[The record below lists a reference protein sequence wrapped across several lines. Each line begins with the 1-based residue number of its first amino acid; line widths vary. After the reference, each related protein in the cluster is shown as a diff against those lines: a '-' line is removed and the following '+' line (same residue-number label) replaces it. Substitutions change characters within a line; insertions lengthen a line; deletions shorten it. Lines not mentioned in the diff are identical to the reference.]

1 MWEKRFGLNRR
12 PFPAVPDVS
21 LYYPA
26 SPHEQALAPLIRA
39 VHEDEGLTLLTAE
52 PGLGKTLLGQVLLE
66 RLGDKVVSAF
76 IPNTHFA
83 DRTAL
88 LQAIL
93 YDFGQ
98 PYDDGR
104 EQILRL
110 RLTDFALKQCSEGK
124 RTVVVIDEAHHLSAD
139 LLEELRLLGNLEG
152 GRKAFQVVCLAL
164 PSIHETLRRPEL
176 AAWSQRVVVRA
187 TLAPLSVEE
196 SLDYLLHHLR
206 VSGGRPEKIIDES
219 GLKMLAQGA
228 LGIPRL
234 LNQAAHQSLTM
245 ADAVETAVDAEV
257 AMEALASIG
266 LEVPECDE
274 EELES
279 AGEEGASF
287 EVGGSAARAA

>member
-1 MWEKRFGLNRR
+1 MWEKRFGLHRR

-39 VHEDEGLTLLTAE
+39 VHEDEGLMLLTGD
-52 PGLGKTLLGQVLLE
+52 PGMGKTLLGQVLLE

-76 IPNTHFA
+76 LPNTHFA
-83 DRTAL
+83 NRTAL
-88 LQAIL
+88 LQALL

-98 PYDDGR
+98 PYDDDR

-110 RLTDFALKQCSEGK
+110 RVTEFALKNCSEGK
-124 RTVVVIDEAHHLSAD
+124 RTIVVLDEAHHLSAD

-152 GRKAFQVVCLAL
+152 GRKAFQVVCIGL
-164 PSIHETLRRPEL
+164 PSIHEVLRRPDM
-176 AAWSQRVVVRA
+176 AAWSQRLTVRA
-187 TLAPLSVEE
+187 SLAPLSIEE

-206 VSGGRPEKIIDES
+206 VSGGRPENIIDES
-219 GLKMLAQGA
+219 GLKVLAQGA

-234 LNQAAHQSLTM
+234 LNQAAHQSLIM

-257 AMEALASIG
+257 AMEALACIG
-266 LEVPECDE
+266 LEVPEGDDE
-274 EELES
+274 FETV
-279 AGEEGASF
+279 GEEAASF
-287 EVGGSAARAA
+287 EVGSSAARAA